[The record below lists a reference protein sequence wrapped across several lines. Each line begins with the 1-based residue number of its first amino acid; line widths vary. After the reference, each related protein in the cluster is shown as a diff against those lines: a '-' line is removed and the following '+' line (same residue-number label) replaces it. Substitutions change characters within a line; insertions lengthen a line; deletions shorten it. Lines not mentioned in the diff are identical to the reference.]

1 MDTSPK
7 SIARPVPEPWKAALE
22 QWQLWLSAGNRSPA
36 TIRTR
41 LQHVRAL
48 SRDFPG
54 GPESVTDDSLLAWVG
69 NRQWAAE
76 TRHSHYMSFG
86 QFFDWYSSKYGFISP
101 GRVLPAIHRLAAP
114 ARPVP
119 ENTLLEAFGRASDR
133 VQLILLLAAEAG
145 LRSGEIAC
153 VHEDDL
159 TKDLIGYS
167 LLVHGKGGRRRIVPL
182 GADLA
187 RRILSRLREC
197 GPWLFPGNIDGH
209 LSARWIGK
217 LGASVLPSPWTL
229 HTLRHRFA
237 TRAYNAEKDIL
248 AVKELL
254 GHSNV
259 ATTQRYIGSDSG
271 ALRRAAIATRIAC

>member
-119 ENTLLEAFGRASDR
+119 ENTLLEAFGRVPDGFTQNGKDFHEAMERRRTPVGHDKIQAVYSRFSCHCRHSDR
-133 VQLILLLAAEAG
+133 PNFCLASR
-145 LRSGEIAC
+145 RSRAYCQCDCSFGRCDQMRPGFSRAITIDFAHLSDPLWHA
-153 VHEDDL
+153 V
-159 TKDLIGYS
+159 TRRATTPARKS
-167 LLVHGKGGRRRIVPL
+167 QGGRF
-182 GADLA
+182 D
-187 RRILSRLREC
+187 
-197 GPWLFPGNIDGH
+197 
-209 LSARWIGK
+209 
-217 LGASVLPSPWTL
+217 
-229 HTLRHRFA
+229 
-237 TRAYNAEKDIL
+237 
-248 AVKELL
+248 
-254 GHSNV
+254 
-259 ATTQRYIGSDSG
+259 
-271 ALRRAAIATRIAC
+271 ALRFWHGHYRICTSLDR